1 MLSRPKLTL
10 FGILI
15 VFSLMIYRISP
26 DVKII
31 IVKSFIRYDYLT
43 TNEQTH
49 SKNYVFS

>member
-15 VFSLMIYRISP
+15 VFSLMIYRIP